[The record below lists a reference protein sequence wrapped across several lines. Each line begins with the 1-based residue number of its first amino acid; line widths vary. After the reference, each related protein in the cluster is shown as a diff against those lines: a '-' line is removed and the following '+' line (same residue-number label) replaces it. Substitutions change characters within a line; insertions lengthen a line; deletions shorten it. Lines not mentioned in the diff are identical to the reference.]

1 VELFTG
7 LVFVTLPLAFSYHIA
22 HNLNHLVREGTG
34 LQALLLNPLGTDTQ
48 ALTMLE
54 KHDRHF
60 DMLISPG
67 SNIRI
72 FPQENRFRLESDGEN
87 LGFGPFEFTVLPRA
101 LKVVIGEKNF

>member
-1 VELFTG
+1 VHTF
-7 LVFVTLPLAFSYHIA
+7 
-22 HNLNHLVREGTG
+22 R
-34 LQALLLNPLGTDTQ
+34 
-48 ALTMLE
+48 
-54 KHDRHF
+54 
-60 DMLISPG
+60 G